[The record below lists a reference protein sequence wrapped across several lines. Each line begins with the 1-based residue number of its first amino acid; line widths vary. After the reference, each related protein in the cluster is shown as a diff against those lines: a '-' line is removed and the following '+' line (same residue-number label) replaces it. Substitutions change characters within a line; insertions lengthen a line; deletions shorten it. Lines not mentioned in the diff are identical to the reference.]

1 VASKAPSSVLQ
12 VGRVRQHPSDHYLV
26 LDDRRCSSIRGVK
39 QVESKSAPWRR
50 PRPAGSA
57 VARLGLRTASR
68 YRERVIDEATIDEAG
83 RRLAGASPPGTRVI
97 LFGSHARGEAG
108 KHSDLDF
115 LVIEPEVE
123 NTAEES
129 VRLRRTLRGLLF
141 AADVIVASEQRVSD
155 WRDAKGSLIHAAL
168 VEGRELAA

>member
-1 VASKAPSSVLQ
+1 VLQ